1 MDKRKP
7 PSSDMQLK
15 LFSAI
20 FTDIAT
26 RDTQETMEVPFL
38 SLSKKPRFT
47 PINYSSNG
55 VKVIVS
61 GGEPYGIANIWDWD
75 LIMWLLSQIRHALD
89 RGEPTSRKIR
99 FSRRAFLKEAR
110 REVGGAQYERLEK
123 SIARLKN
130 TTVTTTIRARE
141 GRTVMFNWIEYVEIE
156 RDKDGYLQSVVAIL
170 PEWLFEAVCER
181 KLILSIHRDY
191 FLLTGGLERWLYR
204 FIRKQAGNNREGWN
218 WKLRTLHE
226 RSGSLQRYSDFIID
240 IRKIVNKEQLLDY
253 KLNTFTKN
261 KEHFLHAQR
270 VFVQGDN
277 TIEIEAASPR
287 LVTFLS
293 LKTTTYEKAKQ
304 IAPGYDIY
312 ALEDDWRKATAK
324 NGIKLQDPDTAFL
337 AWCRKIGQTNP
348 LRSSNR

>member
-1 MDKRKP
+1 MDKKKP
-7 PSSDMQLK
+7 SSSDMQLK

-26 RDTQETMEVPFL
+26 RDMQETMEVPFL

-75 LIMWLLSQIRHALD
+75 LIMWLLSQIRQALD
-89 RGEPTSRKIR
+89 VGEPISRKIR

-110 REVGGAQYERLEK
+110 REVGGAQYERFEK
-123 SIARLKN
+123 CIARLKN
-130 TTVTTTIRARE
+130 TTVTTSIRARK
-141 GRTVMFNWIEYVEIE
+141 GKTVMFNWIEYVEIE
-156 RDKDGYLQSVVAIL
+156 RDKDGYLQSVVVTL

-181 KLILSIHRDY
+181 QLILSIHKDY
-191 FLLTGGLERWLYR
+191 FLLTGGLQRWLYR
-204 FIRKQAGNNREGWN
+204 FVRKQAGNNRAGWN

-226 RSGSLQRYSDFIID
+226 RSGSLQRYSDFVGD
-240 IRKIVNKEQLLDY
+240 VRKIVGKEQILDY
-253 KLNTFTKN
+253 KLDIFTRN
-261 KEHFLHAQR
+261 KEYFLHAQR
-270 VFVQGDN
+270 VFAPENKAYEVEV
-277 TIEIEAASPR
+277 TSPR
-287 LVTFLS
+287 LVNFLS

-312 ALEDDWRKATAK
+312 ALEDDWRKATVN
-324 NGIKLQDPDTAFL
+324 NGIKLKDPDAAFL
-337 AWCRKIGQTNP
+337 AWCRKVAQRNP
-348 LRSSNR
+348 LCS